1 LEEKL
6 SLELEYIRNITFL
19 DESNIIFKT
28 IIKVFN
34 RKDIN
39 AEGMDTAEDLGDYL
53 LRTKVISQNEYLNI
67 IEKSKKFVSKLS
79 DVV

>member
-1 LEEKL
+1 
-6 SLELEYIRNITFL
+6 
-19 DESNIIFKT
+19 
-28 IIKVFN
+28 
-34 RKDIN
+34 
-39 AEGMDTAEDLGDYL
+39 MDTAEDLGDYL